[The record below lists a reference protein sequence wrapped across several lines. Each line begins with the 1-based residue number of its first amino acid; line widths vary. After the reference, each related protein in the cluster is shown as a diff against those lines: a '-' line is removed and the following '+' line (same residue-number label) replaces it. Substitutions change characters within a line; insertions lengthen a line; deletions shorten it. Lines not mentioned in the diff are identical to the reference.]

1 MVTPE
6 REPVIENIKKNV
18 RSGDFNA
25 KAELGDP
32 CLTPKERHDILKK
45 YLKVRKTPRFRIL
58 NWAAGRA
65 ADILTWRY
73 NRNTVITGLENI
85 RDIHQGAIIT
95 SNHFNPIENTAIR
108 LLSQKMKKGN
118 LYVVSQDTNLEMK
131 GFFGF
136 FMYYMDIIP
145 VSSDK
150 EYMTRYYENMIKEAF
165 DRGQNVLI
173 YPEQEMWFNY
183 RKPRPGKRG
192 AYFYAA
198 KFHVPVVSCF
208 VEIKDLS
215 EKETEHF
222 YKTQY
227 VLHVLKPIY
236 PDANKSVRDNSIW
249 MQEQDYRQKVE
260 AYEVCYG
267 KKLDYAFED
276 WDIAGWTGN
285 I

>member
-18 RSGDFNA
+18 RAGDFNA

-32 CLTPKERHDILKK
+32 CLSSKERHDILKK
-45 YLKVRKTPRFRIL
+45 YLKVRKTPGFCIL

-73 NRNTVITGLENI
+73 NRNTVITGMENI
-85 RDIHQGAIIT
+85 KDINQGAIIT

-118 LYVVSQDTNLEMK
+118 LYVVSQDTNLKMK
-131 GFFGF
+131 GFFVF

-145 VSSDK
+145 VSRDK

-208 VEIKDLS
+208 VEIKDLP
-215 EKETEHF
+215 EMETEHF

-236 PDANKSVRDNSIW
+236 PDVRKSVRDNSIW

-260 AYEVCYG
+260 AYESCYG